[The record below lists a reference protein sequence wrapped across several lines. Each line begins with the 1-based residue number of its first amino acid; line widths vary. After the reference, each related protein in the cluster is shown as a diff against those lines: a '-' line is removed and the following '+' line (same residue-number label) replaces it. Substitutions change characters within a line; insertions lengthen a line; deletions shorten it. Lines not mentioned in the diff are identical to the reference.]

1 MKTILPPPKR
11 KYLGRSGFWL
21 LLFFAINLTFFSC
34 VTEESPSTDMVNE
47 VETDQAVEDAR
58 AWFGPQEEF
67 EIPPKN
73 GINSKGKTQTK
84 KVFWDDYMIHKG
96 GAVIELKVSYNF
108 HTVPITGEKTAL
120 ELAEKAEK
128 VFHRL
133 IIEKDDKGEYVKY
146 LLKYFPKN
154 DTDASQANLETNNF
168 QGVDAW
174 YSGEIQLLTWEEE
187 LLKGWTIAEGE
198 ITRAYFPRRTSQKPV
213 SDVQA
218 ALNCQPSYI
227 EICEVNPVGS
237 GSGVRINVDLPEVVV
252 EPHCYDIISY
262 DPNCSPDTGS
272 GGPGTYTNPTGPGG
286 GGGGSSPGTGGSTP
300 VLDDE
305 QLWQQYIDGIIDP
318 ELKRQAQLDYLENHG
333 GAEFVELINELMA
346 SGVDHYDVMEINK
359 LVNGVYLEQKGRFI
373 MAIFSPENVGTILTF
388 ALTNPNLSSI
398 TRNKTFQLFSRY
410 ATEGKNIVYKSFS
423 SSNFRANLT
432 LKTGMNPANAQE
444 HHVFPQTSEFSS
456 FFAGKGINVHNPVYG
471 AWWSTTSHQANA
483 YAYNMAWRNWIALN
497 QGASQAQIIAFA
509 RQLMS
514 QYGIAVLI

>member
-1 MKTILPPPKR
+1 MKNNFAHPPKR

-133 IIEKDDKGEYVKY
+133 IIEKDEKGEYVKY

-154 DTDASQANLETNNF
+154 DTDANQATLETNNF
-168 QGVDAW
+168 QGLDAG
-174 YSGEIQLLTWEEE
+174 YSGEVQLLTWEEE

-346 SGVDHYDVMEINK
+346 SVVDHWDVLEINK
-359 LVNGVYLEQKGRFI
+359 LVNRVYMEQRGKFM
-373 MAIFSPENVGTILTF
+373 MAIFSPENLSQILFLAMSDISVT
-388 ALTNPNLSSI
+388 L
-398 TRNKTFQLFSRY
+398 RNKVFTLSAQYSAYSEIALMLGSKSWTVAGVKITFSGYTNHGTLAYGMSKGFTSSLI
-410 ATEGKNIVYKSFS
+410 KNILNNGTVTKVAYGNGYQLRILYPYNGKTIGIVVDANPGTY
-423 SSNFRANLT
+423 NFGKIVTYLT
-432 LKTGMNPANAQE
+432 D
-444 HHVFPQTSEFSS
+444 
-456 FFAGKGINVHNPVYG
+456 Y
-471 AWWSTTSHQANA
+471 
-483 YAYNMAWRNWIALN
+483 
-497 QGASQAQIIAFA
+497 
-509 RQLMS
+509 
-514 QYGIAVLI
+514 

>member
-1 MKTILPPPKR
+1 
-11 KYLGRSGFWL
+11 
-21 LLFFAINLTFFSC
+21 N
-34 VTEESPSTDMVNE
+34 
-47 VETDQAVEDAR
+47 
-58 AWFGPQEEF
+58 
-67 EIPPKN
+67 
-73 GINSKGKTQTK
+73 
-84 KVFWDDYMIHKG
+84 
-96 GAVIELKVSYNF
+96 
-108 HTVPITGEKTAL
+108 
-120 ELAEKAEK
+120 
-128 VFHRL
+128 
-133 IIEKDDKGEYVKY
+133 
-146 LLKYFPKN
+146 
-154 DTDASQANLETNNF
+154 
-168 QGVDAW
+168 
-174 YSGEIQLLTWEEE
+174 
-187 LLKGWTIAEGE
+187 
-198 ITRAYFPRRTSQKPV
+198 PV
-213 SDVQA
+213 S
-218 ALNCQPSYI
+218 
-227 EICEVNPVGS
+227 S
-237 GSGVRINVDLPEVVV
+237 GSGVRINVALPEVVV

-432 LKTGMNPANAQE
+432 LKTGMNPANAQA
-444 HHVFPQTSEFSS
+444 HHV
-456 FFAGKGINVHNPVYG
+456 
-471 AWWSTTSHQANA
+471 
-483 YAYNMAWRNWIALN
+483 
-497 QGASQAQIIAFA
+497 
-509 RQLMS
+509 
-514 QYGIAVLI
+514 